1 MEELAAADG
10 PAKGDVVEVG
20 TAMVELEA
28 AFFFTPPPDRVDVPA
43 AEDEEDVG
51 FWWRVWSPS
60 AALLAAAPLVREEV
74 EGDLFLRRGI

>member
-28 AFFFTPPPDRVDVPA
+28 AFFLTPPPDRVDVAA
-43 AEDEEDVG
+43 AEEEDDVG
-51 FWWRVWSPS
+51 FW
-60 AALLAAAPLVREEV
+60 
-74 EGDLFLRRGI
+74 

>member
-1 MEELAAADG
+1 MLGTDG
-10 PAKGDVVEVG
+10 PAEGDVVEVG
-20 TAMVELEA
+20 TAKVELEVA
-28 AFFFTPPPDRVDVPA
+28 AFFFTPPPDRVDVA
-43 AEDEEDVG
+43 AEDDEDDVG